1 MVTIL
6 MITMLRFNFQ
16 NIEKQ
21 KKVNVQNV
29 ANKLMVNINC
39 VMIAYK
45 KTINILKNNNS
56 KKLMIWL
63 IN

>member
-1 MVTIL
+1 
-6 MITMLRFNFQ
+6 MITMQKFNFQ

-21 KKVNVQNV
+21 KKVNAQNV
-29 ANKLMVNINC
+29 AKKLMVNINN
-39 VMIAYK
+39 VMIVYK
-45 KTINILKNNNS
+45 KMINILKNNNS

>member
-1 MVTIL
+1 MGTIL
-6 MITMLRFNFQ
+6 MITMPKFNFQ

-21 KKVNVQNV
+21 KKVNAKNV
-29 ANKLMVNINC
+29 AKKLMVNINN
-39 VMIAYK
+39 VMIVYK
-45 KTINILKNNNS
+45 KTINILKNNNL

>member
-1 MVTIL
+1 MGTIL
-6 MITMLRFNFQ
+6 MITMPRFNFQ

-21 KKVNVQNV
+21 KKVNAKNV
-29 ANKLMVNINC
+29 AKKLMVNINNA
-39 VMIAYK
+39 MIVYK
-45 KTINILKNNNS
+45 KMINILKNNNS